1 MATNLTTG
9 FPIPA
14 VATTVRARSNRRLIT
29 PEARRARQIL
39 ERAIEYLCDEFVRQ
53 GLTYSSGTDQLEASR
68 ILVAL
73 NRQVYNECPEAP
85 SFGERCRKLLHA
97 LTV

>member
-1 MATNLTTG
+1 MATNLTPS
-9 FPIPA
+9 FSIPA
-14 VATTVRARSNRRLIT
+14 VTSTARARSNRRLIN

-39 ERAIEYLCDEFVRQ
+39 DRAIEYLCDEFVRQ
-53 GLTYSSGTDQLEASR
+53 GLTNSSGADQLEASR

-73 NRQVYNECPEAP
+73 NRQVYKECPKVP
-85 SFGERCRKLLHA
+85 SFGERCRKLLHS